1 MKPIRILIIALASAA
16 IASASARILDG
27 EEIYQNNCTRCH
39 IAIHTFA
46 PKRMATV
53 AHHMQVRAMLTRE
66 EQSAVIRYL
75 AETERKRK
83 P

>member
-1 MKPIRILIIALASAA
+1 MKPVLGSILALLIAAA
-16 IASASARILDG
+16 ASASGRAPDG
-27 EEIYQNNCTRCH
+27 EQIYQNNCTRCH

-66 EQSAVIRYL
+66 EQAAVLRYL
-75 AETERKRK
+75 LETDNKRK